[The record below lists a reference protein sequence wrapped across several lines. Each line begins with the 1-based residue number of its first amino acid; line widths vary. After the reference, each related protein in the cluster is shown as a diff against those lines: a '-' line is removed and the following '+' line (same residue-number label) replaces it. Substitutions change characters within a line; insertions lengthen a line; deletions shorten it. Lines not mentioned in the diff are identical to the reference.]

1 MNFQTTDPYALLPVL
16 VPDGCPGE
24 YDSSESYEVGDTV
37 EDDGAVYT
45 CVGAAAYCNLYAP
58 NLRNV
63 GANYWQPTN
72 SCSGVA
78 TPTVSPTFG
87 TIQAGCPEEFDSG
100 TAYYA
105 GDSVSVTRDDGVSIM
120 YTCKPWPASQWC
132 SVGTYSP
139 LSTVEACNGGVCWP
153 EAWISNGACTGT
165 FTPTSTPTFDPA
177 DIGGCPEEYE
187 DGTQYLEH
195 DKVSVTPAGETYG
208 KIYQCKGWP
217 ASGYCGQAVYS
228 PLNTEKLCNGDVCW
242 PEAWVYVGGCTGTN
256 SPTSTPTFDPAD
268 IGGCPDEYIGGT
280 AYEEGDIVSVTPAGE
295 TYGKIYQ
302 CLGWPFTGHCG
313 QEAYSP
319 LNTEKLCNGDVCWPI
334 AWTYVGGC
342 TGTISPTST
351 PTFDPADVGGCPDEY
366 VGGTEYDE

>member
-1 MNFQTTDPYALLPVL
+1 KCTPLNTETIPTGVGEVWYSHCCTVSETSTATPPVTETKQYCYSYSLQGYPNNQFSGIKPACSKSGSGNNAWALHGQCSTSGTTDPYALLPVL

-78 TPTVSPTFG
+78 TPTASPAFG

-139 LSTVEACNGGVCWP
+139 LSTVEACNGDVCWP

-165 FTPTSTPTFDPA
+165 FTPTSTPTFDP
-177 DIGGCPEEYE
+177 
-187 DGTQYLEH
+187 
-195 DKVSVTPAGETYG
+195 
-208 KIYQCKGWP
+208 
-217 ASGYCGQAVYS
+217 
-228 PLNTEKLCNGDVCW
+228 
-242 PEAWVYVGGCTGTN
+242 
-256 SPTSTPTFDPAD
+256 
-268 IGGCPDEYIGGT
+268 
-280 AYEEGDIVSVTPAGE
+280 
-295 TYGKIYQ
+295 
-302 CLGWPFTGHCG
+302 
-313 QEAYSP
+313 
-319 LNTEKLCNGDVCWPI
+319 
-334 AWTYVGGC
+334 
-342 TGTISPTST
+342 
-351 PTFDPADVGGCPDEY
+351 
-366 VGGTEYDE
+366 